1 MNSLLLFLVRL
12 LDFYTLIVF
21 FYVVV
26 SWLFHFNILNSQNVF
41 LWKVFESFKK
51 LTDPPLNYIRRYL
64 PNFGGIDISPVLLI
78 LLIYLFK
85 DFSDLKLFP
94 IRGRI
99 SSPLNILFAGRWKKY
114 IEKTNFNMFLDKF
127 FSDDKN
133 VKQISLNID
142 VVISFLHMLL
152 GGLDKLLPVLL
163 LTKLEQFVFLFI

>member
-41 LWKVFESFKK
+41 LWRVFESFKK

-85 DFSDLKLFP
+85 DLL
-94 IRGRI
+94 
-99 SSPLNILFAGRWKKY
+99 
-114 IEKTNFNMFLDKF
+114 IEYWP
-127 FSDDKN
+127 SG
-133 VKQISLNID
+133 Q
-142 VVISFLHMLL
+142 
-152 GGLDKLLPVLL
+152 
-163 LTKLEQFVFLFI
+163 

>member
-1 MNSLLLFLVRL
+1 VNSLLLFLVRL

-41 LWKVFESFKK
+41 LWRVFESFKK

-85 DFSDLKLFP
+85 DLLIEYWP
-94 IRGRI
+94 RG
-99 SSPLNILFAGRWKKY
+99 
-114 IEKTNFNMFLDKF
+114 
-127 FSDDKN
+127 
-133 VKQISLNID
+133 Q
-142 VVISFLHMLL
+142 
-152 GGLDKLLPVLL
+152 
-163 LTKLEQFVFLFI
+163 

>member
-41 LWKVFESFKK
+41 LWRVFESLKK
-51 LTDPPLNYIRRYL
+51 LTDPPPNYIRRYL

-85 DFSDLKLFP
+85 DLLIEYWP
-94 IRGRI
+94 RG
-99 SSPLNILFAGRWKKY
+99 
-114 IEKTNFNMFLDKF
+114 
-127 FSDDKN
+127 
-133 VKQISLNID
+133 Q
-142 VVISFLHMLL
+142 
-152 GGLDKLLPVLL
+152 
-163 LTKLEQFVFLFI
+163 

>member
-21 FYVVV
+21 FYVVI

-41 LWKVFESFKK
+41 LWRVFESFKK

-85 DFSDLKLFP
+85 DLLIEYWP
-94 IRGRI
+94 RG
-99 SSPLNILFAGRWKKY
+99 
-114 IEKTNFNMFLDKF
+114 
-127 FSDDKN
+127 
-133 VKQISLNID
+133 Q
-142 VVISFLHMLL
+142 
-152 GGLDKLLPVLL
+152 
-163 LTKLEQFVFLFI
+163 

>member
-1 MNSLLLFLVRL
+1 MNSILLFLVRL

-41 LWKVFESFKK
+41 LWRVFESFKK

-85 DFSDLKLFP
+85 DLLIEYWP
-94 IRGRI
+94 RG
-99 SSPLNILFAGRWKKY
+99 
-114 IEKTNFNMFLDKF
+114 
-127 FSDDKN
+127 
-133 VKQISLNID
+133 Q
-142 VVISFLHMLL
+142 
-152 GGLDKLLPVLL
+152 
-163 LTKLEQFVFLFI
+163 

>member
-12 LDFYTLIVF
+12 LDFYTLVVF

-41 LWKVFESFKK
+41 LWRVFESFKK

-85 DFSDLKLFP
+85 DLLIEYWP
-94 IRGRI
+94 RG
-99 SSPLNILFAGRWKKY
+99 
-114 IEKTNFNMFLDKF
+114 
-127 FSDDKN
+127 
-133 VKQISLNID
+133 Q
-142 VVISFLHMLL
+142 
-152 GGLDKLLPVLL
+152 
-163 LTKLEQFVFLFI
+163 

>member
-41 LWKVFESFKK
+41 LRKVFESFKK

-85 DFSDLKLFP
+85 DLLIEYWP
-94 IRGRI
+94 RG
-99 SSPLNILFAGRWKKY
+99 
-114 IEKTNFNMFLDKF
+114 
-127 FSDDKN
+127 
-133 VKQISLNID
+133 Q
-142 VVISFLHMLL
+142 
-152 GGLDKLLPVLL
+152 
-163 LTKLEQFVFLFI
+163 

>member
-26 SWLFHFNILNSQNVF
+26 SWLFHFNILNSQNIF
-41 LWKVFESFKK
+41 LWRVFESFKK

-85 DFSDLKLFP
+85 DLLIEYWP
-94 IRGRI
+94 RG
-99 SSPLNILFAGRWKKY
+99 
-114 IEKTNFNMFLDKF
+114 
-127 FSDDKN
+127 
-133 VKQISLNID
+133 Q
-142 VVISFLHMLL
+142 
-152 GGLDKLLPVLL
+152 
-163 LTKLEQFVFLFI
+163 